1 MSYTELI
8 RDARNEELMQSTRV
22 HAAFD
27 AIYSCCQPPA
37 TLDETLESL
46 ELPISDARQLINLRE
61 WVKYTAPL
69 GPLPLSPSE
78 AVALAERVHDND
90 QTGVIR

>member
-1 MSYTELI
+1 VSYTGLI
-8 RDARNEELMQSTRV
+8 RDARNEELMQSTRM

-27 AIYSCCQPPA
+27 AIYCCCQPRA

-46 ELPISDARQLINLRE
+46 ELSIDDARRLLSLRE
-61 WVKYTAPL
+61 WVKHVAPL

-78 AVALAERVHDND
+78 AVALAERVHNN
-90 QTGVIR
+90 G